1 MVWSINIKVVGNLPS
16 PPLESHLSQDDID
29 SLSDF
34 TICVDPTDSLEVIHS
49 KIKEI
54 TGLDA
59 EQQRLIY
66 KGRLLTASSSP
77 SSPSSIRN
85 PSEQM
90 SSSEHLSLKICDVS
104 GLEDGH
110 TIHLMSRQRE
120 LPPNNNVSLPQ
131 ETGNINI
138 DTGNENE
145 EQNGDNIDGG
155 DRRTISG
162 GITPGFGGLGLLSA
176 LLSLDRDQDSDN
188 EPDPLEALF
197 SMPSRRQRSN
207 RRRRPNAHRRL
218 ATDERY
224 PDPCPLEPIRQ
235 GMMTLHTMIGSK
247 NRSTSSQEENVQH
260 SPLDLTRKW
269 YKGQWLD
276 VRDTV
281 NQWLEATV
289 VEVLYPKDLL
299 ISNSDK
305 RAPITSTKSRI
316 PANDP
321 AIGANDHKGK
331 LRLLLE
337 PSEDENDRNLA
348 DLNDDESLVGLIER
362 KNNAN
367 VQLLLIHYNGW
378 PNRWDEW
385 IRSDSERIRPF
396 RTRSRHEPSPNHI
409 SPSPE
414 STFHA
419 SPSTFIQSQ
428 NDEIDRVELIPE
440 LFRTFHAVGDVFASA
455 LQVDESANPEIN
467 TVLHQ
472 HAHTPLSDE
481 ELILISHAMQQL
493 NSDLFDEV
501 SSILG
506 DKEDGKAMD
515 PADVV
520 VADLDCETQ
529 QKLKKLFNIDDVEVS
544 NKNENENKNE
554 ASNVIQLPW
563 KNANTVRDID
573 SDEDENDDDI
583 VPSDQELMRSFRKR
597 DLEALA
603 PLLDRL
609 GRVLIDA
616 APHVA
621 AMADSIPEELP
632 QIPQANEEM
641 IESGENIPVNEE
653 DVSLRPAWAPTP
665 SLFESDSNEVVE
677 GDENDPIN
685 NPDYVDFV
693 HGFVNHRNDGPSN
706 RRRRNRNSSGSL
718 GTSLLSAMLSS
729 EGGPRIVRVG
739 GANDGNTGSGLD
751 IHVHAFV
758 GGPDGL
764 ERSGATSRQHDGN
777 DSQPN
782 EIIQQYVPDDDESDI
797 FDGMY
802 LDQRSEDVE
811 IEDQESDDE
820 LDDLESIPALISRNN
835 DETSQDSSSI
845 VEDTEEQKVKTKQ
858 LEKQSHIE
866 LESREEQGSNDEDS
880 PISNNHDE
888 ENEEVSVARNP
899 SIFARLFGRCSA
911 RQR

>member
-1 MVWSINIKVVGNLPS
+1 MTWSINIKVVGNLPS
-16 PPLESHLSQDDID
+16 PPLESHLSQEDID

-34 TICVDPTDSLEVIHS
+34 TIYVDPTDSLQVLHS

-54 TGLDA
+54 TGLEV

-66 KGRLLTASSSP
+66 KGRLLTAPSSP
-77 SSPSSIRN
+77 SSPSTRN

-90 SSSEHLSLKICDVS
+90 SSSDHLSLKICDVS

-110 TIHLMSRQRE
+110 TIHLMSRQRQ
-120 LPPNNNVSLPQ
+120 LPTNNNISLPQ
-131 ETGNINI
+131 ETSNLNVDIE
-138 DTGNENE
+138 NENE
-145 EQNGDNIDGG
+145 EQSGDGTDGN
-155 DRRTISG
+155 DRQTISG

-235 GMMTLHTMIGSK
+235 GMITLHTMIGSK
-247 NRSTSSQEENVQH
+247 NRSTSSQEENLRH
-260 SPLDLTRKW
+260 SPLDLNRKW

-299 ISNSDK
+299 ISK
-305 RAPITSTKSRI
+305 RAHIASTKSRI

-321 AIGANDHKGK
+321 AIGSGDHKGR

-337 PSEDENDRNLA
+337 PAEDENDRHLA
-348 DLNDDESLVGLIER
+348 DINNDESLVGLVER

-440 LFRTFHAVGDVFASA
+440 LFRTFHAVGDAFASA
-455 LQVDESANPEIN
+455 LQVEDSANPEVN

-472 HAHTPLSDE
+472 HGHAPLSDE
-481 ELILISHAMQQL
+481 ELIQISHAMQQL

-506 DKEDGKAMD
+506 DKENGKAMD

-520 VADLDCETQ
+520 VADLDDETQ
-529 QKLKKLFNIDDVEVS
+529 QKLKKLFNIDDVEVV
-544 NKNENENKNE
+544 NEFEKKNE

-563 KNANTVRDID
+563 KNVNTVRDID
-573 SDEDENDDDI
+573 SDEDENHDDT
-583 VPSDQELMRSFRKR
+583 VPSDQELMRRFRKR

-621 AMADSIPEELP
+621 AISESIPEELP
-632 QIPQANEEM
+632 QIAQAAEEM
-641 IESGENIPVNEE
+641 IESREDISVFDE

-677 GDENDPIN
+677 GDENDPVN

-693 HGFVNHRNDGPSN
+693 HGFINHSNDGPSN

-739 GANDGNTGSGLD
+739 GANDGNAGSGLD

-764 ERSGATSRQHDGN
+764 ERSGATSRQNDGN
-777 DSQPN
+777 GSQPN

-802 LDQRSEDVE
+802 LDQRSDDVE
-811 IEDQESDDE
+811 IEDKESDDE
-820 LDDLESIPALISRNN
+820 LDDLESIPALISRNS
-835 DETSQDSSSI
+835 DDTSQDSPTT
-845 VEDTEEQKVKTKQ
+845 VEDTEEQKVNTKQ
-858 LEKQSHIE
+858 SEKQNHME
-866 LESREEQGSNDEDS
+866 ESGKEQGLNDEDS

-888 ENEEVSVARNP
+888 ENEEVSVVRNP
-899 SIFARLFGRCSA
+899 SIFARLFGRCAA